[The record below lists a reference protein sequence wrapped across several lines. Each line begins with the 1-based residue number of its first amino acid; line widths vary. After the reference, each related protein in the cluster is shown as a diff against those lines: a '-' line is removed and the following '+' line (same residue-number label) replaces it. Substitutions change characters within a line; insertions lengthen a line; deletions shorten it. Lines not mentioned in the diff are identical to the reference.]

1 MNKTEG
7 YSKFSIFKFGWFFP
21 LIILVIVS
29 IRIINGD
36 NLMLQII
43 GFVLAIM
50 SQFLV
55 FLSIY
60 ALKKYGHISKGK
72 SYMNTTKIVNEG
84 IYKIMRHPQ
93 YIGLIILAFSTIFI
107 FQTMI
112 SVFLGS
118 ISVLFLILSI
128 YAEEKELLKRFGN
141 DYADYKNKTP
151 LFLIKR
157 KNE

>member
-1 MNKTEG
+1 M
-7 YSKFSIFKFGWFFP
+7 
-21 LIILVIVS
+21 ILQILGIVIV
-29 IRIINGD
+29 II
-36 NLMLQII
+36 
-43 GFVLAIM
+43 

-55 FLSIY
+55 IIPMYS
-60 ALKKYGHISKGK
+60 LKKYGHKPEGK
-72 SYMNTTKIVNEG
+72 NYMNTTKVVTEG

-93 YIGLIILAFSTIFI
+93 YTGLIILAVSIICI

-118 ISVLFLILSI
+118 ISVLLLILLV
-128 YAEEKELLKRFGN
+128 YAKEKELLKRLGN
-141 DYADYKNKTP
+141 DYADYINKTP